1 MARLKE
7 LKSQKRQEMQ
17 GRLTEQDYI
26 GFANL
31 EQRKPA
37 SFAED
42 EARQLKQMLIDGPVN
57 EAEDQEMVCEED
69 SDYEQEEARVASL
82 IKQGTMGAFGMD

>member
-7 LKSQKRQEMQ
+7 LKSQKRQELH

-31 EQRKPA
+31 EQRKPT

-42 EARQLKQMLIDGPVN
+42 EAQ
-57 EAEDQEMVCEED
+57 
-69 SDYEQEEARVASL
+69 
-82 IKQGTMGAFGMD
+82 